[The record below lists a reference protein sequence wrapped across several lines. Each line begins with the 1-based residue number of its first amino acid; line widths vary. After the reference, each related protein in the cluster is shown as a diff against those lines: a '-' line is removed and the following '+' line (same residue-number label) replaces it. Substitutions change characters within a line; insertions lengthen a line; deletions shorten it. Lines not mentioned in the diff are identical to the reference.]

1 MSERLASGL
10 WVEAKLRELD
20 RNGVAYYIVNKGAY
34 FSGTVLLKINSLAG
48 GCRVLNQI
56 RDEDDKL
63 VWMSAFKEEIVE
75 EQVADS
81 YIQRAIS
88 RDPDV
93 WVIDIE
99 SKSIEEIMALFS

>member
-34 FSGTVLLKINSLAG
+34 FSGTVLLKINSLTD

-56 RDEDDKL
+56 RDENDNL
-63 VWMSAFKEEIVE
+63 VWMSAFKEDVVE
-75 EQVADS
+75 EQAADA

-99 SKSIEEIMALFS
+99 NRNIEAVIALFS